1 MAMGSEPD
9 RASPLAVGLEIRV
22 LGPLEVRVAGVPLTV
37 DTRKA
42 LAILALLAVEARPF
56 AREELA
62 AMLWPESDEASA
74 RGALRRTLSVLR
86 AALGGRWL
94 GVDRSL
100 VALGALGTDV
110 RVDLQELGAAI
121 QADDPQRLARA
132 TALARGPF
140 LAGFSLRDSPDFDD
154 WRATRAVAAERA
166 LAGALERV
174 AGAAE
179 GEGDLVR
186 AIDAARRHVE
196 LDPIDEPA
204 QRGLI
209 SLLARSGDRSGA
221 IRQYRLLVSLLER
234 ELGVAPLAETT
245 ELYEGIRDGRI
256 GAQRAIAPSATAA
269 RSTATPAP
277 SAAGR
282 YGSAATAG
290 SPTASSMTMRLPMV
304 GRDDAFA
311 SVLAAH
317 GDAAPDGRVVLMV
330 GEAGI
335 GKTRLTEEAIAAVS
349 AVGTRSLIARAFP
362 SQDGIPYAPIVE
374 LIRAGLRGPDAQARL
389 RSMDPASVRE
399 LGRLVP
405 LPPGIAGSGGAAPS
419 SSGDLPA
426 ARARLLDAVATT
438 LTALVAG
445 PAPGLIAIEDVQW
458 LDDASREAL
467 AYLAR
472 RLEERPLALLLAFRP
487 EDLDERGA
495 AFVGALGDLP
505 RTSSVALRRLD
516 RADVVRLIEFAAA
529 AGVAP
534 LDPDRLTSESE
545 GLPLYVVEAMAAG
558 PEALGEG
565 PPRGFRALLRER
577 LASVGEA
584 AAQILSAAAVIGRS
598 FDLATVR
605 IASGRSEDETV
616 TALEELVQRGIV
628 REIGEGQAT
637 GYDFA
642 HARLRE
648 AAYERTS
655 LARRRLLHRRVAEVL
670 RAAMTSRDDPG
681 QLALIAGH
689 LRWAGLDADAADAYR
704 RAGERARV
712 LHANEDAL
720 ADFETALA
728 LGHPDVGPLQI
739 EIGELMM
746 ARGDY
751 AGAAAALEA
760 AAALASDADLPGI
773 ELRLGRLHAR
783 RGDLVTAA
791 SHLEAAID
799 GMADRTDGAARGLR
813 SRMLVERA
821 VVALRS
827 GDVGAAVVAADRAL
841 AHAEAAADDQARG
854 AAYRVL
860 GLVARDRGDM
870 QAARDAL
877 LQSLALAQSGP
888 LGGDDATAIAARNAL
903 ALVEAASG
911 DRAAAIELLQGA
923 LTACRRTGERH
934 LEAAVENNLADLLHA
949 DGQTGAAMEHLKR
962 AVSLFADVGGTPDE
976 LEPEIWKLVAW

>member
-1 MAMGSEPD
+1 MATRSEPN
-9 RASPLAVGLEIRV
+9 RASPLAAGLEIRV
-22 LGPLEVRVAGVPLTV
+22 LGPLEVRVAGVPLAV

-42 LAILALLAVEARPF
+42 LAILVLLAVEARPF

-86 AALGGRWL
+86 AALGGCWL
-94 GVDRSL
+94 GVDRS
-100 VALGALGTDV
+100 VVSLGALGADV
-110 RVDLQELGAAI
+110 RVDLQELRAAI

-179 GEGDLVR
+179 AEGDLVR
-186 AIDAARRHVE
+186 AIGAARRHVE
-196 LDPIDEPA
+196 LDPIDEAA

-209 SLLARSGDRSGA
+209 SLLAQSGDRSGA
-221 IRQYRLLVSLLER
+221 IRQYRSLVSLLER
-234 ELGVAPLAETT
+234 ELSVAPLAETT

-256 GAQRAIAPSATAA
+256 GAAPRAVA
-269 RSTATPAP
+269 RSATPAP

-282 YGSAATAG
+282 NGNAPTAG

-304 GRDDAFA
+304 GRNDAFA

-317 GDAAPDGRVVLMV
+317 GDAAPDGRVVLVV

-335 GKTRLTEEAIAAVS
+335 GKTRLTEEVIAALS

-362 SQDGIPYAPIVE
+362 SEDGIPYAPIVE
-374 LIRAGLRGPDAQARL
+374 LLRAGLRGPDAQARL
-389 RSMDPASVRE
+389 RSMDRASLRE
-399 LGRLVP
+399 LARLVP
-405 LPPGIAGSGGAAPS
+405 LPPGIAGSAGAAPS

-438 LTALVAG
+438 LTAFVAG

-487 EDLDERGA
+487 EDLDARGG

-516 RADVVRLIEFAAA
+516 RADVVRLIESAAA
-529 AGVAP
+529 AGAAP

-558 PEALGEG
+558 PKALGEG
-565 PPRGFRALLRER
+565 PPRGVRALLRER

-655 LARRRLLHRRVAEVL
+655 LARRRLLHRRVAEAL
-670 RAAMTSRDDPG
+670 RAAITSRDDPG
-681 QLALIAGH
+681 QRALIAGH
-689 LRWAGLDADAADAYR
+689 LRGAGLDAEAADAYR
-704 RAGERARV
+704 RAGERART

-739 EIGELMM
+739 EIGELLM

-791 SHLEAAID
+791 SHLDAAID
-799 GMADRTDGAARGLR
+799 GMADRTDGAARRLR

-827 GDVGAAVVAADRAL
+827 GDVDGAAAAADRAL
-841 AHAEAAADDQARG
+841 AQAEAVADDPARG

-860 GLVARDRGDM
+860 GLVARDRGDLP
-870 QAARDAL
+870 AAREAL
-877 LQSLALAQSGP
+877 LQSLALAESGST
-888 LGGDDATAIAARNAL
+888 GGDDVTAIAARNAL
-903 ALVEAASG
+903 ALVEAAAG
-911 DRAAAIELLQGA
+911 DRAAAIELLQDA

-934 LEAAVENNLADLLHA
+934 LEAAVENNLADQLHA
-949 DGQTGAAMEHLKR
+949 DGQTDAAMEHLKR
-962 AVSLFADVGGTPDE
+962 AVAIFADVGGVPGE